1 MMWVSKALLFTD
13 LPKNMGFT
21 LIELLVVMAIM
32 SVLMGLVGP
41 LTINGLEKAQARTEV
56 MTLTRW
62 LDDLAYRAFL
72 SQQNIHLQLNGKQ
85 ATASSPEVDFV
96 KSVDFEY
103 LYFQPQSLVFNTNGF
118 TQQQHIQYQHN
129 EETLSIALKRSLSV
143 H

>member
-1 MMWVSKALLFTD
+1 MMWASEVLLSNYA
-13 LPKNMGFT
+13 PKHSGFT

-72 SQQNIHLQLNGKQ
+72 SQQSIHLQLSGKQ
-85 ATASSPEVDFV
+85 ATASSVDVGFL

-118 TQQQHIQYQHN
+118 TQQQQIQYQHN
-129 EETLSIALKRSLSV
+129 EETLSIVLQRSLSV

>member
-1 MMWVSKALLFTD
+1 MMWVSKVLLFTD
-13 LPKNMGFT
+13 LPKKMGFT

-72 SQQNIHLQLNGKQ
+72 SQQNINLQLKGKQ
-85 ATASSPEVDFV
+85 VTASSPEVGFV
-96 KSVDFEY
+96 KYVDFEY
-103 LYFQPQSLVFNTNGF
+103 LYFQPQNLVFNTNGF

-129 EETLSIALKRSLSV
+129 EETLSIVLQRSLSV